1 VTGSEIDRA
10 TRRYYQENAAA
21 VADRYASCK
30 GGISAWFDTA
40 FPRGAKILDIGTA
53 AGRDVATLIRSG
65 RDAYGVDPCQ
75 ALISEGASRN
85 PHFKSRLSTA
95 ALPHLNEIPDRSFDG
110 VLCSAVLMHLPE
122 EHLFDSAF
130 EIRRI
135 LKPGGRLLVSLPLDA
150 EGAPLSTRDG
160 YGRLFNGLAPERLRL
175 LLSRLGFSS
184 IGRGESADGLDRRDR
199 RWFTELFSL
208 DSGSGERSID
218 RIESVLNRDRKVAT
232 YKLAL
237 FRALAEIATSGYN
250 QARWRSDGSVALPL
264 AAVSKKWLEYFW
276 PLVSSRSFIPQIQGE
291 TPTSKKPIAFRH
303 LLGQLAKSFRLKGG
317 LPGFL
322 VASRGERLGGE
333 DLKLSRKVM
342 SVLSRTIQQGPV
354 TYAGGGGT
362 PRAVFSFDK
371 ETASI
376 VMDSGLWQ
384 ELCLMGSWIRDA
396 SILRWAE
403 LTERLSQRA
412 VTSGQVLALLLEE
425 ASPERNVLDASRLIQ
440 AMKDISCVWTGD
452 FLRPGEFEVDH
463 AIPFSLWH
471 NNDLW
476 NLFPAKR
483 SVNQS
488 KKDKLPTQRVL
499 LARRPA
505 ITETWDLYREK
516 FPERFGSEIE
526 EFAGRPLLNERE
538 WPVKLFG
545 LFSEAVEITAI
556 QRGSER
562 WEP

>member
-1 VTGSEIDRA
+1 MSEPAIDRD
-10 TRRYYQENAAA
+10 THRYYQQNAAS
-21 VADRYASCK
+21 VADHYDSCR
-30 GGISAWFDTA
+30 GGVSAWFDAA
-40 FPRGAKILDIGTA
+40 FPRGAKVLDIGTA
-53 AGRDVATLIRSG
+53 AGRDVAKLIRSG

-75 ALISEGASRN
+75 ALISEGVGRN

-95 ALPHLNEIPDRSFDG
+95 GLPHLDGIPDRSFDG

-150 EGAPLSTRDG
+150 EGAPLSNRDG
-160 YGRLFNGLAPERLRL
+160 YGRLFNGLSPERLRL

-184 IGRGESADGLDRRDR
+184 IGSSESADGLDRRDR
-199 RWFTELFSL
+199 KWFTELFAL

-237 FRALAEIATSGYN
+237 FRALAEIAITGYN

-264 AAVSKKWLEYFW
+264 GAVARKWLEYFW
-276 PLVSSRSFIPQIQGE
+276 PLVSSRDFIPQIQGE
-291 TPTSKKPIAFRH
+291 KPASEKPIAFRR
-303 LLGQLAKSFRLKGG
+303 LLGQLAESYRLKGG

-333 DLKLSRKVM
+333 DLKLSRRVM
-342 SVLSRTIQQGPV
+342 RALSRTIQLGPV
-354 TYAGGGGT
+354 TFAGGGGT
-362 PRAVFSFDK
+362 SRAVFRFDK
-371 ETASI
+371 ESSSI
-376 VMDSGLWQ
+376 IMDSGLWQ
-384 ELCLMGSWIRDA
+384 ELCLMGSWVRDA

-403 LTERLSQRA
+403 LTERLSQQT

-425 ASPERNVLDASRLIQ
+425 ASPERNVSDASRLLQ
-440 AMKDISCVWTGD
+440 STKGMSCVWTGEP
-452 FLRPGEFEVDH
+452 LRSGGFAVDH

-488 KKDKLPTQRVL
+488 KLDRLPTQRVL

-505 ITETWDLYREK
+505 ITDTWDLYRET
-516 FPERFGSEIE
+516 FPERFGSEIGV
-526 EFAGRPLLNERE
+526 FAGRPLIHEKE
-538 WPVKLFG
+538 WPVRLFG
-545 LFSEAVEITAI
+545 LFAEAVEITAI